1 MQATPSMPESMPS
14 PGGGQA
20 AHDLTR
26 YEVMYQA
33 LRARQRKPAHY
44 TGLDKVAVMARARA
58 DRLRVTRRSL
68 MAEANRID
76 ALRPGIFDL
85 SESQLDESLRASRE
99 AFVRGRADD
108 EQLRQALGLLREI
121 ARRETG
127 QEPYVVQLA
136 GALGLYHGRVIEM
149 ATGEG
154 KTLTGSI
161 AAPLIAWSRSRL
173 HVLTVNDYL
182 AARDAESR
190 APIYTRCG
198 LTVGAITQE
207 MPPAERAGVYA
218 RHIVY
223 GTPKQ
228 ITADWLRAQLRIGRL
243 KTPWSGR
250 QALTRLGHSPQAAGL
265 APLVPG
271 LHAAIVDEADAVL
284 IDEGVVPLII
294 AQPRKEDEM
303 SGVYHAAARIASRLD
318 EGPDYT
324 IEHVRRRAE
333 LKRRGRDRL
342 ADFFGE
348 ESDPIWRAP
357 RRAEELIKQALAAR
371 HCYLRGHQ
379 YQVVDGRVVIVDEY
393 TGRYLADRSWEH
405 GLHQAVEAKE
415 GVEVT
420 ADRET
425 LARVSFQ
432 RFFRSY
438 RFLGGMS
445 GTVVDGRGEI
455 EAVYQRPVIAIP
467 TNRPLIR
474 ERWPTRIFRSS
485 SAKFAAI
492 VDSIVAQ
499 HAQGRPV
506 LVGTRSI
513 EVSERVSERLE
524 ARGLAH
530 RVLSANFDE
539 AAAELLAQ
547 AGRSGAITVATNMA
561 GRGTDI
567 LLDERA
573 TEAGGLHVILTEL
586 HASKRIDRQFIGRSG
601 RQGDPGSAQIFTSLE
616 DELLVHNMAPLAA
629 FIRRRTA
636 REEISRDRLARFAVR
651 QAQKKA
657 EARDRINRGHV
668 LRQDDWIEKHLPGG

>member
-1 MQATPSMPESMPS
+1 MTATPSIPAAN
-14 PGGGQA
+14 PGQTVSE
-20 AHDLTR
+20 LTR
-26 YEVMYQA
+26 YEVMFQA

-44 TGLDKVAVMARARA
+44 TGLDTLAVKARARA
-58 DRLRVTRRSL
+58 DRMRTTRAYL
-68 MAEANRID
+68 LAEARRVD
-76 ALRPGIFDL
+76 ALRPGVANL
-85 SESQLDESLRASRE
+85 TESQLDEAVRTARE
-99 AFVRGRADD
+99 AFVRGRADAD
-108 EQLRQALGLLREI
+108 QLRHAMALMREV
-121 ARRETG
+121 ARRETT

-136 GALGLYHGRVIEM
+136 GALGLYHGRVVEM

-154 KTLTGSI
+154 KTLTGSL
-161 AAPLIAWSRSRL
+161 AAPLIAWRRKRL

-182 AARDAESR
+182 ADRDATSR
-190 APIYTRCG
+190 KPIYARCG

-207 MPPAERAGVYA
+207 LSPQDRAGVYA

-228 ITADWLRAQLRIGRL
+228 ITADWLRDQLRIGKL

-250 QALTRLGHSPQAAGL
+250 QALARMGNRPEATQF

-271 LHAAIVDEADAVL
+271 LHAALVDEADAVL

-294 AQPRKEDEM
+294 AQARKEDEM
-303 SGVYHAAARIASRLD
+303 GPVYATAARLASRLD

-324 IEHVRRRAE
+324 VEHVRRRAE
-333 LKRRGRDRL
+333 LKRRGRERL
-342 ADFFGE
+342 KDLFAQE
-348 ESDPIWRAP
+348 EAAIWKAP

-371 HCYLRGHQ
+371 HCYLRGHH
-379 YQVVDGRVVIVDEY
+379 YQIVDGRVVIVDEY

-438 RFLGGMS
+438 RFLAGMS
-445 GTVVDGRGEI
+445 GTAIDARAEI
-455 EAVYQRPVIAIP
+455 ETVYSRPVVVMP
-467 TNRPLIR
+467 TNMPLIR
-474 ERWPTRIFRSS
+474 EQMPTRIFRSA

-492 VDSIVAQ
+492 VDSVVAQ

-513 EVSERVSERLE
+513 EVSERISERLE

-530 RVLSANFDE
+530 QVLNANFDQTE
-539 AAAELLAQ
+539 AELISG
-547 AGRSGAITVATNMA
+547 AGQGGAITVATNMA

-567 LLDERA
+567 MLDDAAR
-573 TEAGGLHVILTEL
+573 EAGGLHVILTEL
-586 HASKRIDRQFIGRSG
+586 HASKRIDRQFIGRAG
-601 RQGDPGSAQIFTSLE
+601 RQGDPGSAQIFASLE
-616 DELLVHNMAPLAA
+616 DELIVHNAAQLAA
-629 FIRRRTA
+629 LIRRRTA
-636 REEISRDRLARFAVR
+636 REELTGDRLARIAITR
-651 QAQKKA
+651 AQKKA
-657 EARDRINRGHV
+657 EHRDRVNRGHV

>member
-1 MQATPSMPESMPS
+1 MTGTPSIPAPA
-14 PGGGQA
+14 PGQA
-20 AHDLTR
+20 VSELTR
-26 YEVMYQA
+26 YEVMFQA
-33 LRARQRKPAHY
+33 LRARQRKPVHY
-44 TGLDKVAVMARARA
+44 TGLDTFAVKARARV
-58 DRLRVTRRSL
+58 DRMRTTRNHL
-68 MAEANRID
+68 LAEAKRVD
-76 ALRPGIFDL
+76 ALRSSVANL
-85 SESQLDESLRASRE
+85 TEAQLDEAVRTARE
-99 AFVRGRADD
+99 AFVRGRVDPD
-108 EQLRQALGLLREI
+108 QLRHAMALMREV
-121 ARRETG
+121 ARRETT
-127 QEPYVVQLA
+127 QEPYLVQVA
-136 GALGLYHGRVIEM
+136 GALGLYHGRVVEM

-161 AAPLIAWSRSRL
+161 AAPLIAWRRKRL

-182 AARDAESR
+182 ADRDATSR
-190 APIYTRCG
+190 KPIYARCG

-207 MPPAERAGVYA
+207 LSPQDRAGVYA

-228 ITADWLRAQLRIGRL
+228 ITADWLRDQLRIGKL

-250 QALTRLGHSPQAAGL
+250 QALARMGNRPEAAQF

-271 LHAAIVDEADAVL
+271 LHAALVDEADAVL

-294 AQPRKEDEM
+294 AQARKEDEM
-303 SGVYHAAARIASRLD
+303 GPVYLTAARIANRLD

-324 IEHVRRRAE
+324 VEHVRRRAE
-333 LKRRGRDRL
+333 LKRRGRERL
-342 ADFFGE
+342 KDLFAE
-348 ESDPIWRAP
+348 EEAAIWKAP

-371 HCYLRGHQ
+371 HCYLRGHH
-379 YQVVDGRVVIVDEY
+379 YQIVDGRVVIVDEY

-415 GVEVT
+415 NVEVT

-438 RFLGGMS
+438 RFLAGMS
-445 GTVVDGRGEI
+445 GTAIDARGEI
-455 EAVYQRPVIAIP
+455 ETVYSRPVVVMP
-467 TNRPLIR
+467 TNMPLIR
-474 ERWPTRIFRSS
+474 EQMPTRIFRSS

-492 VDSIVAQ
+492 VDSVVAQ

-513 EVSERVSERLE
+513 EVSERISERLE

-530 RVLSANFDE
+530 QVLNANFDATE
-539 AAAELLAQ
+539 AELISQ
-547 AGRSGAITVATNMA
+547 AGRGAGGGAITVATNMA

-567 LLDERA
+567 LLDDAAR
-573 TEAGGLHVILTEL
+573 EAGGLHVILTEL
-586 HASKRIDRQFIGRSG
+586 HASKRIDRQFIGRAG
-601 RQGDPGSAQIFTSLE
+601 RQGDPGSAQIFASLE
-616 DELLVHNMAPLAA
+616 DELVVHNAPQLAA

-636 REEISRDRLARFAVR
+636 REELTGDKLARLAVRRSQRKAEHRDRV
-651 QAQKKA
+651 
-657 EARDRINRGHV
+657 NRGHV

>member
-1 MQATPSMPESMPS
+1 MTATPSMPAPN
-14 PGGGQA
+14 PGQA
-20 AHDLTR
+20 VSELTR
-26 YEVMYQA
+26 YEVMFQA
-33 LRARQRKPAHY
+33 LRARQRKPEHY
-44 TGLDKVAVMARARA
+44 TGLDTLAVKARARV
-58 DRLRVTRRSL
+58 DRLRTTRTNL
-68 MAEANRID
+68 LAEAKRVD
-76 ALRPGIFDL
+76 ALRSGVVDL
-85 SESQLDESLRASRE
+85 SESQLDEAVRTARE
-99 AFVRGRADD
+99 AFVRGRVDPD
-108 EQLRQALGLLREI
+108 QLRSAMALMREV
-121 ARRETG
+121 ARRETA

-136 GALGLYHGRVIEM
+136 GALGLYHGRVVEM

-161 AAPLIAWSRSRL
+161 AAPLIAWSRKRL

-182 AARDAESR
+182 ADRDATSR
-190 APIYTRCG
+190 KPIYTRCG

-207 MPPAERAGVYA
+207 LSPQERSGIYA

-228 ITADWLRAQLRIGRL
+228 ITADWLRDQLRIGKL
-243 KTPWSGR
+243 KTPWTGR
-250 QALTRLGHSPQAAGL
+250 QALARMGNRPEAAGL

-271 LHAAIVDEADAVL
+271 LHAALVDEADAVL

-294 AQPRKEDEM
+294 AQARKEDEM
-303 SGVYHAAARIASRLD
+303 GPVYATAAKLANRLD

-324 IEHVRRRAE
+324 VEHVRRRAE
-333 LKRRGRDRL
+333 LKRRGRERL
-342 ADFFGE
+342 KDLFAE
-348 ESDPIWRAP
+348 EEAAIWKAP

-371 HCYLRGHQ
+371 HCYLRGHH
-379 YQVVDGRVVIVDEY
+379 YQIVDGRVVIVDEY

-438 RFLGGMS
+438 RFLAGMS
-445 GTVVDGRGEI
+445 GTAIDARGEI
-455 EAVYQRPVIAIP
+455 ETVYSRPVVVMP
-467 TNRPLIR
+467 TNEPLIR
-474 ERWPTRIFRSS
+474 EQMPTRIFRSA

-492 VDSIVAQ
+492 VDSVVAQ

-513 EVSERVSERLE
+513 EVSERISERLE
-524 ARGLAH
+524 ARGLPH
-530 RVLSANFDE
+530 QVLNANFDATE
-539 AAAELLAQ
+539 AELIAD
-547 AGRSGAITVATNMA
+547 AGQSGSITVATNMA

-567 LLDERA
+567 ILDKAAR
-573 TEAGGLHVILTEL
+573 EAGGLHVILTEL
-586 HASKRIDRQFIGRSG
+586 HASKRIDRQFIGRAG
-601 RQGDPGSAQIFTSLE
+601 RQGDPGSAQIFASLE
-616 DELLVHNMAPLAA
+616 DELVDHNAPQLAA

-636 REEISRDRLARFAVR
+636 REELTSDRLARIAITR
-651 QAQKKA
+651 AQKKA
-657 EARDRINRGHV
+657 EHRDRVNRGHV

>member
-1 MQATPSMPESMPS
+1 MRT
-14 PGGGQA
+14 
-20 AHDLTR
+20 TR
-26 YEVMYQA
+26 AY
-33 LRARQRKPAHY
+33 L
-44 TGLDKVAVMARARA
+44 L
-58 DRLRVTRRSL
+58 
-68 MAEANRID
+68 AEARRVD
-76 ALRPGIFDL
+76 ALRPGVANL
-85 SESQLDESLRASRE
+85 TESQLDEAVRTARE
-99 AFVRGRADD
+99 AFVRGRADAD
-108 EQLRQALGLLREI
+108 QLRHAMALMREV
-121 ARRETG
+121 ARRETT

-136 GALGLYHGRVIEM
+136 GALGLYHGRVVEM

-154 KTLTGSI
+154 KTLTGSL
-161 AAPLIAWSRSRL
+161 AAPLIAWRRKRL

-182 AARDAESR
+182 ADRDATSR
-190 APIYTRCG
+190 KPIYARCG

-207 MPPAERAGVYA
+207 LSPQDRAGVYA

-228 ITADWLRAQLRIGRL
+228 ITADWLRDQLRIGKL

-250 QALTRLGHSPQAAGL
+250 QALARMGNRPEATQF

-271 LHAAIVDEADAVL
+271 LHAALVDEADAVL

-294 AQPRKEDEM
+294 AQARKEDEM
-303 SGVYHAAARIASRLD
+303 GPVYATAARLASRLD

-324 IEHVRRRAE
+324 VEHVRRRAE
-333 LKRRGRDRL
+333 LKRRGRERL
-342 ADFFGE
+342 KDLFAQE
-348 ESDPIWRAP
+348 EAAIWKAP

-371 HCYLRGHQ
+371 HCYLRGHH
-379 YQVVDGRVVIVDEY
+379 YQIVDGRVVIVDEY

-438 RFLGGMS
+438 RFLAGMS
-445 GTVVDGRGEI
+445 GTAIDARAEI
-455 EAVYQRPVIAIP
+455 ETVYSRPVVVMP
-467 TNRPLIR
+467 TNMPLIR
-474 ERWPTRIFRSS
+474 EQMPTRIFRSA

-492 VDSIVAQ
+492 VDSVVAQ

-513 EVSERVSERLE
+513 EVSERISERLE

-530 RVLSANFDE
+530 QVLNANFDQTE
-539 AAAELLAQ
+539 AELISG
-547 AGRSGAITVATNMA
+547 AGQGGAITVATNMA

-567 LLDERA
+567 MLDDAAR
-573 TEAGGLHVILTEL
+573 EAGGLHVILTEL
-586 HASKRIDRQFIGRSG
+586 HASKRIDRQFIGRAG
-601 RQGDPGSAQIFTSLE
+601 RQGDPGSAQIFASLE
-616 DELLVHNMAPLAA
+616 DELIVHNAAQLAA
-629 FIRRRTA
+629 LIRRRTA
-636 REEISRDRLARFAVR
+636 REELTGDRLARIAITR
-651 QAQKKA
+651 AQKKA
-657 EARDRINRGHV
+657 EHRDRVNRGHV

>member
-1 MQATPSMPESMPS
+1 MSATPQIPS
-14 PGGGQA
+14 PA
-20 AHDLTR
+20 AGSPSVSELTR

-33 LRARQRKPAHY
+33 LRARQRKPEHFG
-44 TGLDKVAVMARARA
+44 GLDKLAVLARARA
-58 DRLRVTRRSL
+58 DRLRTTRGHL
-68 MAEANRID
+68 LAEAKRVE
-76 ALRPGIFDL
+76 ALRPTIVDL
-85 SESQLDESLRASRE
+85 TEAQLDEALRAARE
-99 AFVRGRADD
+99 AFVRGRADTD
-108 EQLRQALGLLREI
+108 QLRHALGLLREI

-127 QEPYVVQLA
+127 QEPYMVQLA
-136 GALGLYHGRVIEM
+136 GALGLYHGRVVEM

-154 KTLTGSI
+154 KTLTGSL
-161 AAPLIAWSRSRL
+161 AAPLIAWSRKRL

-190 APIYTRCG
+190 RPIYTRCG

-228 ITADWLRAQLRIGRL
+228 ITADWLRDQLRIGRL
-243 KTPWSGR
+243 KTPWTGR
-250 QALTRLGHSPQAAGL
+250 QALARFGERGEAAGL

-271 LHAAIVDEADAVL
+271 LHAALVDEADAVL

-294 AQPRKEDEM
+294 AQARKEDEM
-303 SGVYHAAARIASRLD
+303 GPVYAAAARLAQRLD

-324 IEHVRRRAE
+324 IEHVRRKAE
-333 LKRRGRDRL
+333 LKRRGRERL
-342 ADFFGE
+342 KSFFTE
-348 ESDPIWRAP
+348 EEAPIWKAP
-357 RRAEELIKQALAAR
+357 RRAEELIRQALVAR
-371 HCYLRGHQ
+371 HCYLRGHH
-379 YQVVDGRVVIVDEY
+379 YQIVDGRVVIVDEY

-415 GVEVT
+415 NVEVT

-438 RFLGGMS
+438 RFLAGMS
-445 GTVVDGRGEI
+445 GTVIDARGEI
-455 EAVYQRPVIAIP
+455 EAVYQRPVVVMP

-492 VDSIVAQ
+492 VDSVVAQ

-513 EVSERVSERLE
+513 EVSEKISERLE

-530 RVLSANFDE
+530 QVLNANFDATE
-539 AAAELLAQ
+539 ADLI
-547 AGRSGAITVATNMA
+547 AGAGQSGAITVATNMA

-567 LLDERA
+567 VLDGAARD
-573 TEAGGLHVILTEL
+573 AGGLHVILTEP
-586 HASKRIDRQFIGRSG
+586 HASTRIDRQFIGRAG
-601 RQGDPGSAQIFTSLE
+601 RQGDPGSSQIFASLE
-616 DELLVHNMAPLAA
+616 DELIVHNAPKLAA

-636 REEISRDRLARFAVR
+636 REEVSGDRLAKIALR

-668 LRQDDWIEKHLPGG
+668 LRQDDWIDKHLPGG

>member
-1 MQATPSMPESMPS
+1 MDTTAHIPPPAPGPSVSE
-14 PGGGQA
+14 
-20 AHDLTR
+20 LTR
-26 YEVMYQA
+26 YEVMFQA
-33 LRARQRKPAHY
+33 LRARQRKPEHY
-44 TGLDKVAVMARARA
+44 GGLDKVAVMARARA
-58 DRLRVTRRSL
+58 DRLRTTTRHL
-68 MAEANRID
+68 LAEARRVD
-76 ALRPGIFDL
+76 ALRPTIVDL
-85 SESQLDESLRASRE
+85 TEAQLDEAVRTARE
-99 AFVRGRADD
+99 AFVRGRADA
-108 EQLRQALGLLREI
+108 EQLRHAMALMREV
-121 ARRETG
+121 ARRQTG

-136 GALGLYHGRVIEM
+136 GALGLYHGRVVEM

-161 AAPLIAWSRSRL
+161 AAPLIAWSRTRL

-190 APIYTRCG
+190 RPIYERCG

-207 MPPAERAGVYA
+207 LSPQDRAGVYA

-228 ITADWLRAQLRIGRL
+228 ITADWLRDQLRIGRL
-243 KTPWSGR
+243 KTPWTGR
-250 QALTRLGHSPQAAGL
+250 QTLARFGDRPEAA
-265 APLVPG
+265 AFSPLVPG
-271 LHAAIVDEADAVL
+271 LHAALVDEADAVL

-294 AQPRKEDEM
+294 AQARKEDEM
-303 SGVYHAAARIASRLD
+303 SGVYATAARLAARLD

-333 LKRRGRDRL
+333 LKRRGRERL
-342 ADFFGE
+342 KDLFAKE
-348 ESDPIWRAP
+348 EDAIWRAP

-371 HCYLRGHQ
+371 HCYLRGHH
-379 YQVVDGRVVIVDEY
+379 YQIVDGRVVIVDEY

-438 RFLGGMS
+438 RFLAGMS
-445 GTVVDGRGEI
+445 GTAIDARSEI
-455 EAVYQRPVIAIP
+455 EAVYSRPVVVMP
-467 TNRPLIR
+467 TNEPLIR
-474 ERWPTRIFRSS
+474 EQWPTRIFRSA

-492 VDSIVAQ
+492 VDSVVAQ

-513 EVSERVSERLE
+513 EVSERISERLE

-530 RVLSANFDE
+530 QVLNANFDKTE
-539 AAAELLAQ
+539 AELIAQ

-567 LLDERA
+567 MLDEKSRD
-573 TEAGGLHVILTEL
+573 AGGLHVILTEL
-586 HASKRIDRQFIGRSG
+586 HASKRIDRQFIGRAG
-601 RQGDPGSAQIFTSLE
+601 RQGDPGSAQIFASLE
-616 DELLVHNMAPLAA
+616 DELVEHNAPGLAG
-629 FIRRRTA
+629 FVRRRTA
-636 REEISRDRLARFAVR
+636 REEVGGNRLARLAVTR
-651 QAQKKA
+651 SQRRA
-657 EARDRINRGHV
+657 EHRDRINRGHV
-668 LRQDDWIEKHLPGG
+668 MRQDDWIEKHLPGG

>member
-1 MQATPSMPESMPS
+1 MPAPTP
-14 PGGGQA
+14 GQA
-20 AHDLTR
+20 VSELTR
-26 YEVMYQA
+26 YEVMFQA
-33 LRARQRKPAHY
+33 LRARQRKPEHY
-44 TGLDKVAVMARARA
+44 TGLDTLAIKAQARV
-58 DRLRVTRRSL
+58 DRMRTTRKHL
-68 MAEANRID
+68 LAEAKRVD
-76 ALRPGIFDL
+76 ALRSGVADL
-85 SESQLDESLRASRE
+85 SESQLDEAVRTARE
-99 AFVRGRADD
+99 AFVRGRVDPD
-108 EQLRQALGLLREI
+108 QLRNALALMREV
-121 ARRETG
+121 ARRETA

-136 GALGLYHGRVIEM
+136 GALGLYHGRVVEM

-161 AAPLIAWSRSRL
+161 AAPLIAWRRKRL

-182 AARDAESR
+182 ADRDATSR
-190 APIYTRCG
+190 KPIYARCG

-207 MPPAERAGVYA
+207 LSPQERSGIYA

-228 ITADWLRAQLRIGRL
+228 ITADWLRDQLRIGKL
-243 KTPWSGR
+243 KTPWTGR
-250 QALTRLGHSPQAAGL
+250 QALARMGNRPEAAGL

-271 LHAAIVDEADAVL
+271 LHAALVDEADAVL

-294 AQPRKEDEM
+294 AQARKEDEM
-303 SGVYHAAARIASRLD
+303 GPVYATAAKIANRLD

-324 IEHVRRRAE
+324 VEHVRRRAE

-342 ADFFGE
+342 KDLFAE
-348 ESDPIWRAP
+348 EEDAIWKAP

-371 HCYLRGHQ
+371 HCYLRGHH
-379 YQVVDGRVVIVDEY
+379 YQIVDGRVVIVDEY

-438 RFLGGMS
+438 RFLAGMS
-445 GTVVDGRGEI
+445 GTAIDARGEI
-455 EAVYQRPVIAIP
+455 ETVYRRPVVVMP
-467 TNRPLIR
+467 TNMPMIR
-474 ERWPTRIFRSS
+474 EQMPTRIFRSD

-492 VDSIVAQ
+492 VDSVVAQ

-513 EVSERVSERLE
+513 EVSERISERLE

-530 RVLSANFDE
+530 QVLNANFDKTE
-539 AAAELLAQ
+539 ADLISQ
-547 AGRSGAITVATNMA
+547 AGRAGAITVATNMA

-567 LLDERA
+567 MLDERA
-573 TEAGGLHVILTEL
+573 REAGGLHVILTEL
-586 HASKRIDRQFIGRSG
+586 HASKRIDRQFIGRAG
-601 RQGDPGSAQIFTSLE
+601 RQGDPGSAQIFASLE
-616 DELLVHNMAPLAA
+616 DELIVHNAPGLAA

-636 REEISRDRLARFAVR
+636 REELTGDKLAKLAVR
-651 QAQKKA
+651 QSQRKA
-657 EARDRINRGHV
+657 EHRDRVNRGHV

>member
-1 MQATPSMPESMPS
+1 MPAAS
-14 PGGGQA
+14 PGQTVSE
-20 AHDLTR
+20 LTR
-26 YEVMYQA
+26 YEVMFQA
-33 LRARQRKPAHY
+33 LRARQRKPEHY
-44 TGLDKVAVMARARA
+44 TGLDTFAVKARARV
-58 DRLRVTRRSL
+58 DRLRTTRNHL
-68 MAEANRID
+68 LAEAKRID
-76 ALRPGIFDL
+76 TLRSGVVDL
-85 SESQLDESLRASRE
+85 SEAQLDEAVRAARE
-99 AFVRGRADD
+99 AFVRGRADAD
-108 EQLRQALGLLREI
+108 QLRRAMALLREV

-136 GALGLYHGRVIEM
+136 GALGLYHGRVVEM

-161 AAPLIAWSRSRL
+161 AAPLIAWTRKRL

-190 APIYTRCG
+190 EPIYSRCG

-207 MPPAERAGVYA
+207 LSPQERAGVYA

-228 ITADWLRAQLRIGRL
+228 ITADWLRDQLRIGRL
-243 KTPWSGR
+243 KTPWTGR
-250 QALTRLGHSPQAAGL
+250 QALARMGDRPEAGGL

-271 LHAAIVDEADAVL
+271 LHAALVDEADAVL

-294 AQPRKEDEM
+294 AQARKEDEM
-303 SGVYHAAARIASRLD
+303 GPVYAAAAKIAARLD

-324 IEHVRRRAE
+324 VEHVRRRAE
-333 LKRRGRDRL
+333 LKRRGRERL
-342 ADFFGE
+342 SGLFAE
-348 ESDPIWRAP
+348 QAEPIWKAP

-371 HCYLRGHQ
+371 HCYLRGHH
-379 YQVVDGRVVIVDEY
+379 YQIVDGRVVIVDEY

-438 RFLGGMS
+438 RFLAGMS
-445 GTVVDGRGEI
+445 GTAIDARGEI
-455 EAVYQRPVIAIP
+455 EAVYSRPVVVMP

-474 ERWPTRIFRSS
+474 ERWPTRVFRSS
-485 SAKFAAI
+485 SAKYAAI
-492 VDSIVAQ
+492 VDSVVAQ

-513 EVSERVSERLE
+513 EVSERISERLE

-530 RVLSANFDE
+530 QVLNANFDQTE
-539 AAAELLAQ
+539 AELIAD
-547 AGRSGAITVATNMA
+547 AGQSGAITVATNMA

-567 LLDERA
+567 ILDEPARQ
-573 TEAGGLHVILTEL
+573 AGGLHVILTEL

-601 RQGDPGSAQIFTSLE
+601 RQGDPGSAQIFASLE
-616 DELLVHNMAPLAA
+616 DELIVHNAPSLAA

-636 REEISRDRLARFAVR
+636 REEVSSDRLARLAIR
-651 QAQKKA
+651 QSQKKA
-657 EARDRINRGHV
+657 EHRDRINRGHV

>member
-1 MQATPSMPESMPS
+1 MTATPNIPAPTT
-14 PGGGQA
+14 GQA
-20 AHDLTR
+20 VSELTR
-26 YEVMYQA
+26 YEVMFQA
-33 LRARQRKPAHY
+33 LRARQRKPEHY
-44 TGLDKVAVMARARA
+44 GGLDKVAVMARARA
-58 DRLRVTRRSL
+58 DRLRATTRHLLS
-68 MAEANRID
+68 EAKRVH
-76 ALRPGIFDL
+76 ALRPSIVDL
-85 SESQLDESLRASRE
+85 SDAQLDEAVRTARE
-99 AFVRGRADD
+99 AFVRGRADV
-108 EQLRQALGLLREI
+108 EQLRHAMGLMREV
-121 ARRETG
+121 ARRQTE

-136 GALGLYHGRVIEM
+136 GALGLYHGRVVEM

-161 AAPLIAWSRSRL
+161 AAPLIAWSRKRL

-190 APIYTRCG
+190 RPIYERCG

-207 MPPAERAGVYA
+207 LSPQDRAGVYA

-228 ITADWLRAQLRIGRL
+228 ITANWLRDQLRIGRL
-243 KTPWSGR
+243 KTPWTGR
-250 QALTRLGHSPQAAGL
+250 QTLARFGDRPEAA
-265 APLVPG
+265 AFSPLVPG
-271 LHAAIVDEADAVL
+271 LHAALVDEADAVL

-294 AQPRKEDEM
+294 AQARKEDEM
-303 SGVYHAAARIASRLD
+303 SAVYATAARLAARLD

-324 IEHVRRRAE
+324 VEHVRRRAE

-342 ADFFGE
+342 QDLFAKE
-348 ESDPIWRAP
+348 EDAIWRAP

-371 HCYLRGHQ
+371 HCYLRGHH
-379 YQVVDGRVVIVDEY
+379 YQIVDGRVVIVDEY

-438 RFLGGMS
+438 RFLAGMS
-445 GTVVDGRGEI
+445 GTAIDARSEI
-455 EAVYQRPVIAIP
+455 EAVYSRPVVVMP
-467 TNRPLIR
+467 TNEPMIR
-474 ERWPTRIFRSS
+474 EQWPTRIFRSS
-485 SAKFAAI
+485 NAKFAAI
-492 VDSIVAQ
+492 VDSVVAQ

-513 EVSERVSERLE
+513 EVSERISERLE

-530 RVLSANFDE
+530 QVLNANFDKTE
-539 AAAELLAQ
+539 ADLIAQ

-567 LLDERA
+567 MLDERA
-573 TEAGGLHVILTEL
+573 KEAGGLHVILTEL
-586 HASKRIDRQFIGRSG
+586 HASTRIDRQFIGRAG
-601 RQGDPGSAQIFTSLE
+601 RQGDPGSAQIFASLE
-616 DELLVHNMAPLAA
+616 DELVEHNSPKLAG
-629 FIRRRTA
+629 FVRRRTA
-636 REEISRDRLARFAVR
+636 REEVGKDRLARLAVR
-651 QAQKKA
+651 QSQRRA
-657 EARDRINRGHV
+657 EHRDRINRGHV
-668 LRQDDWIEKHLPGG
+668 MRQDDWIEKHLPGG